1 MLSCFRVEKEK
12 DEDECAL
19 YPRIIYIPARYDR
32 PEESARRRRYI
43 QRRRSV
49 EPFVVQVQP
58 PERQWQESPAPVIYE
73 PRHPTPEP
81 RLAPVPSAWEV
92 RERADED
99 VQGLSR
105 VKPLDTADCAEA
117 MILSVRKARQ
127 ILYQVQKRSRPRGNE
142 RDAFDHE
149 AGRLDQA
156 LGRIESHLRRGN
168 HHLPHVL
175 TRAALLRLDREF
187 RTDVTEPLK
196 MALLMK
202 TKPNFRALRY
212 IVNQIKDEYKSL
224 LSSI

>member
-1 MLSCFRVEKEK
+1 MLSCFRGDKEK
-12 DEDECAL
+12 DDDEHAL

-43 QRRRSV
+43 QRRRSL

-58 PERQWQESPAPVIYE
+58 PERQWQESPAPIIYE

-81 RLAPVPSAWEV
+81 RLTPVPSAWEI
-92 RERADED
+92 RDRAGED
-99 VQGLSR
+99 LQGRSR

-127 ILYQVQKRSRPRGNE
+127 ILYQVQKRAKKRGDE

-149 AGRLDQA
+149 AGRLDEA
-156 LGRIESHLRRGN
+156 MGRLESHLRWGAHRS
-168 HHLPHVL
+168 PHVL
-175 TRAALLRLDREF
+175 TRAVLLRLGEDF

-196 MALLMK
+196 MALLMR
-202 TKPNFRALRY
+202 TQPNLRALRY

-224 LSSI
+224 